1 MELTFRPALENQGET
16 IFQMARELIQTY
28 EDPNLVDLHKVL
40 AWTRRKIE
48 THIGEYTCVCLHEEP
63 VGFYRF
69 CPEAE
74 AMELDDLYIL
84 PQFRGRGIGT
94 AVINHCIAQGA
105 PIELYVFT
113 QNTGALRLYRRL
125 GFEIARQ
132 VSPTRLLLRREVL

>member
-1 MELTFRPALENQGET
+1 MELTFRPALESQGDS
-16 IFQMARELIQTY
+16 IFQMARELIETY
-28 EDPNLVDLHKVL
+28 EDPNLVDLPKVL
-40 AWTRRKIE
+40 AWIRRKIE
-48 THIGEYTCVCLHEEP
+48 THIGEYTCIWLEGEP

-69 CPEAE
+69 CPEE
-74 AMELDDLYIL
+74 GAMELDDLYIL

-125 GFEIARQ
+125 GFEIERQ
-132 VSPTRLLLRREVL
+132 VSPIRLLLRREVL